1 MLTKSVIVYIF
12 PLTLMVWSECFLK
25 EDHQAFMQNIEA
37 LNDHD
42 EFVKS
47 SNALQDSL
55 GLTYCRCKDQEPLT
69 PFCASLLELH
79 YSRTRNTRKGS
90 STGEYK
96 RGDRSFFFKY
106 RKYLFIFPDL
116 L

>member
-47 SNALQDSL
+47 SNALQDRL
-55 GLTYCRCKDQEPLT
+55 GLRAVDQDPVPLPVLWSAPLCGAT
-69 PFCASLLELH
+69 LRLLSGREQDRLQVTGV
-79 YSRTRNTRKGS
+79 YSSK
-90 STGEYK
+90 K
-96 RGDRSFFFKY
+96 C
-106 RKYLFIFPDL
+106 
-116 L
+116 

>member
-12 PLTLMVWSECFLK
+12 PLTLMVWSECLLK

-47 SNALQDSL
+47 SNTLQDSL

-79 YSRTRNTRKGS
+79 YSRNRNTRTGS
-90 STGEYK
+90 STGGNK
-96 RGDRSFFFKY
+96 RGDRII
-106 RKYLFIFPDL
+106 LFQIP
-116 L
+116 